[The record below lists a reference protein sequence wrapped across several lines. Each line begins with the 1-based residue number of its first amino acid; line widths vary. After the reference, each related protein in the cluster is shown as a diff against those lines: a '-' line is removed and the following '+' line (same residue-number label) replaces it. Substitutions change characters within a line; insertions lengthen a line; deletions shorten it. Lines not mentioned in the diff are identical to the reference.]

1 MALIEATMIEL
12 IKQKIES
19 NVSSTDSTVQFKIPT
34 DVFPL
39 SVIYHVLDSIQECY
53 SLDTNKKVIIKIASQ
68 AFQYWE
74 ESGNGEKEII
84 TRINENHR
92 AWVDTRGN
100 LTFYRN
106 ALATSQDKDIQQ
118 ILILVGGD
126 KVNDQASLE
135 HIPSIGIHE
144 IWTQGMNSSFISWIK
159 ETAKDTGH
167 ADRLQDDRSLLY
179 DCDALLKIVLLYTDQ
194 LVIAGYLEALPIES
208 DLENGFT
215 LFDSIAMH
223 LDKLQL
229 GSCLTVDRKK
239 ARWKSDLQNVL
250 TQTYSLYS
258 GHIALENAKY
268 SRCLKSVQDIYD
280 TLATEE
286 FDTKKLSFLNNQ
298 AKVYP
303 TFESPESYIEAC
315 MSVLKRNADDATIE
329 KLRQCDSL
337 SLVNKV
343 LKYKASKKK
352 TKTSDTE
359 VFGNPFEMVLS
370 ALWDSLAL
378 YTRSEFHGFEEI
390 SLIRIE
396 PINFYH
402 NVPAADINSNVVV
415 GDQYEFIF
423 EEKLLTLLGGIDEVL
438 NNRVISELK
447 ESFSPEFNFISL
459 LGDKNCYIGITTA
472 KPASTPALQFIIW
485 INEELSTKYIWKIP
499 DTNAYTISGNLVKV
513 IDEQISLHR
522 ENVFLPAFKIHD
534 FQEVFSM
541 LSEDDMRESF
551 LSSIGRSKETIIENL
566 LDNLPNESLN
576 SDHYIRFSSL
586 GSIAVRFYNT
596 YAKHGLYY
604 VLESAIQKEFVNS
617 YSALLDSVVD
627 EAYEYDDLF
636 FPLLTSA
643 FWMIDYQL
651 LRNDSWKYDGYLKA
665 GIISLLHPAMVEM
678 LHSQMAFLAD
688 SFIDQ
693 FMNAKHLL
701 DNKGRMT
708 LRMWNRSIE
717 LATLQSP
724 IPCLLI
730 NRSNIST
737 RVRGE
742 EVFYRIGIQT
752 GSLDDTV
759 LLTRFRMVN
768 EDDYDTISDSALTRE
783 GEESALLKRLLSDYF
798 HVYALAQ
805 DGINIAVFK
814 NFNIQP
820 IIASLITLVKEV
832 VPQGNDAGDRWY
844 DEYPFSLNVT
854 FYSDTSDD
862 SGISNWINRWQD
874 YWEIKTQ
881 TDIRFLRC
889 KLIISHRMLE
899 INGNGQNAASFESM
913 ISGELDTDISILYEM
928 PMGDSGNTNLIRIP
942 KLPDNEVAIKF
953 PLLEKLAQR
962 RIGFKTN
969 FRRSRILSNRQF
981 RVYRA
986 FLRYLY
992 AMKLH
997 EFGSFAESEIII
1009 NEERDFSKWK
1019 KTLDWCHEKSERVIC
1034 IGGEIDKDLITDSES
1049 ESEGPEP
1056 IVVGFGSGVGSH
1068 AELNYTVS
1076 CKVDKNETLFRQLSA
1091 SFKNIY
1097 TMIPEN
1103 KAETIVKNLYQ
1114 QSKRMA
1120 DLSLVRTIGTT
1131 DYYKHDYFGYTLA
1144 RRLLKIS
1151 DDSYDCDVVLALDS
1165 YRHWFHEEICGKRAD
1180 LLWLRAKQ
1188 VPNGPRM
1195 KYELDLTIIEVKMGF
1210 NVEHTHL
1217 DKAIKQVQAT
1227 IPVLTKH
1234 FATASTTISPDSRY
1248 WWMQLYRIIA
1258 TNPRKHSNLAKNGLE
1273 CLESLAEGVFEIN
1286 WDANI
1291 FCFDGNDLPDG
1302 EKVALRY
1309 CRFDDVSIEACG
1321 VHGCD
1326 AYIFSP
1332 AFVEEFGGTNDA
1344 SICDWEEQKA
1354 KLEAS
1359 YVKKDHDFDLFQAQ
1373 SQDKEESDDDIRFDF
1388 EDDTQQA
1395 NDQCDIDGI
1404 DKSYDG
1410 EELIERGNILYSTDD
1425 LPVSEAA
1432 EEKDPYHFDHQSSI
1446 ADFRVLIG
1454 TTKQGRSVH
1463 WDFGSQGQIVNRHMF
1478 ILGGS
1483 GSGKT
1488 YAIQGMLAELAK
1500 SRQASLIIDYTNGF
1514 TMNQVENEVKAYMRK
1529 QWYVANKKLSF
1540 NPFLAYTLQIDP
1552 DDPDSFY
1559 TDQPVNIAQR
1569 IVDVFIR
1576 VYGSIGENQISILT
1590 DTIEAGIKT
1599 NKGNYSLTK
1608 LYDDLQSRS
1617 DDQSVKSSIVGLLNK
1632 FGVLLKMDP
1641 FGTEESDIGWN
1652 EIYGSEGQEQITV
1665 FQLAQIAP
1673 YVQKIIIEF
1682 SLWDLWNHVIAMK
1695 ATQNS
1700 PRVVVLDEIQNLSL
1714 SESSPVRKYLQ
1725 EGRKL
1730 GLSLIAATQSF
1741 AGMKGINS
1749 PEMNS
1754 LMNAG
1759 TKLFFRPTDQEIP
1772 SVAKLIYNFDSTR
1785 SEADWRSELG
1795 KLGKGQCIV
1804 VINNGTNRK
1813 QNAMIVNVPSMKE
1826 RGI

>member
-1 MALIEATMIEL
+1 MIDL

-19 NVSSTDSTVQFKIPT
+19 NTSSADSTVQFKIPS

-39 SVIYHVLDSIQECY
+39 SVIYHVLESIQECY
-53 SLDTNKKVIIKIASQ
+53 SLDANKRVTIKIASQ
-68 AFQYWE
+68 AFKYWE
-74 ESGNGEKEII
+74 ESENDERKII
-84 TRINENHR
+84 KKINENHHS
-92 AWVDTRGN
+92 WVDTRGN

-106 ALATSQDKDIQQ
+106 DLATSPDKDIQQ

-135 HIPSIGIHE
+135 HIPTIGIHE
-144 IWTQGMNSSFISWIK
+144 IWTQGMNSSFNSWIK
-159 ETAKDTGH
+159 EAARGTSQEE
-167 ADRLQDDRSLLY
+167 RLQDDRSLLY

-194 LVIAGYLEALPIES
+194 LVIAEYLESLPIEIDS
-208 DLENGFT
+208 DNGST

-239 ARWKSDLQNVL
+239 PRWKSDLQNVL
-250 TQTYSLYS
+250 TQTYSFFS
-258 GHIALENAKY
+258 GHIALETAKY
-268 SRCLKSVQDIYD
+268 SRCLKSVQDIYNN
-280 TLATEE
+280 LATDEIS
-286 FDTKKLSFLNNQ
+286 TKKLSFLNNRD
-298 AKVYP
+298 KVYP
-303 TFESPESYIEAC
+303 TFESPESYIDAC
-315 MSVLKRNADDATIE
+315 KSVLKKTADERTIE

-337 SLVNKV
+337 SLINKV
-343 LKYKASKKK
+343 LKYKVSKKK

-378 YTRSEFHGFEEI
+378 YTRSEFLGFEEI
-390 SLIRIE
+390 YSIKIE
-396 PINFYH
+396 PVNFFH
-402 NVPAADINSNVVV
+402 NVPAADINNNAVV
-415 GDQYEFIF
+415 GDQSDFIF

-447 ESFSPEFNFISL
+447 ESFSPEFNFNSQ
-459 LGDKNCYIGITTA
+459 LGDKNSYIGKTTA
-472 KPASTPALQFIIW
+472 KPASIPALQFVII
-485 INEELSTKYIWKIP
+485 INDELSTKYIWKIA
-499 DTNAYTISGNLVKV
+499 DTNAFTISGNLIKV
-513 IDEQISLHR
+513 VDEQISIYKP
-522 ENVFLPAFKIHD
+522 NVFLPTFKIRD

-551 LSSIGRSKETIIENL
+551 LSSIGRSKDTIIENL
-566 LDNLPNESLN
+566 LDNLPNESVN
-576 SDHYIRFSSL
+576 SNYYIRFSSL
-586 GSIAVRFYNT
+586 GSVALRFYKA
-596 YAKHGLYY
+596 YAKQGLYY
-604 VLESAIQKEFVNS
+604 ALESIMQKEFVNS
-617 YSALLDSVVD
+617 YSSLLDSIVD
-627 EAYEYDDLF
+627 EAFDYDDLF
-636 FPLLTSA
+636 FPLLTYA
-643 FWMIDYQL
+643 FWMIDFQL
-651 LRNDSWKYDGYLKA
+651 LKNDSWKYDGYLKS
-665 GIISLLHPAMVEM
+665 GIISLLHPAMIEM
-678 LHSQMAFLAD
+678 LHSQMVFLAD

-701 DNKGRMT
+701 ENKGRMT
-708 LRMWNRSIE
+708 IRMWSRSIE

-742 EVFYRIGIQT
+742 DVFYRIGIQS
-752 GSLDDTV
+752 GSVDDTV
-759 LLTRFRMVN
+759 LLTRFRMAN
-768 EDDYDTISDSALTRE
+768 EDDYDTISDSALTRI

-805 DGINIAVFK
+805 DGVNIAIFK
-814 NFNIQP
+814 NYNIQP
-820 IIASLITLVKEV
+820 IIASLIALVKEV
-832 VPQGNDAGDRWY
+832 VPQGETASDRWY
-844 DEYPFSLNVT
+844 DEHPFTLNIT

-862 SGISNWINRWQD
+862 SGISNWINRLQD
-874 YWEIKTQ
+874 YWEIKAQ
-881 TDIRFLRC
+881 TDVRFLRC
-889 KLIISHRMLE
+889 KLFVGHRMLE
-899 INGNGQNAASFESM
+899 MTDSGLSTASFESM
-913 ISGELDTDISILYEM
+913 IGSELDTDISILYEM
-928 PMGDSGNTNLIRIP
+928 PMGDSGNTNLLKIP

-962 RIGFKTN
+962 KIGFKTN
-969 FRRSRILSNRQF
+969 FKRSRILSNRQF
-981 RVYRA
+981 RVYRV

-1009 NEERDFSKWK
+1009 NEERDFTRWK

-1034 IGGEIDKDLITDSES
+1034 IGGEIDKDLITDS

-1076 CKVDKNETLFRQLSA
+1076 CKVDKNENLFRQLSA
-1091 SFKNIY
+1091 SFQNIY
-1097 TMIPEN
+1097 TMIPEK

-1144 RRLLKIS
+1144 RRMLKIS
-1151 DDSYDCDVVLALDS
+1151 DNSFDCDVVLSLDS
-1165 YRHWFHEEICGKRAD
+1165 YRHWFHEELNGKRAD

-1188 VPNGPRM
+1188 VPNGTRM
-1195 KYELDLTIIEVKMGF
+1195 KYEIDLTIIEVKMGF
-1210 NVEHTHL
+1210 NVENTHL

-1227 IPVLTKH
+1227 IPVLKKH
-1234 FATASTTISPDSRY
+1234 FSTASTAISPDSRY

-1258 TNPRKHSNLAKNGLE
+1258 ANPRKHSSSSKNGLE
-1273 CLESLAEGVFEIN
+1273 CLESLAEGVFDIR

-1309 CRFDDVSIEACG
+1309 CRFDDASRENLG
-1321 VHGCD
+1321 VQGCD

-1332 AFVEEFGGTNDA
+1332 SYVEEFGFAND
-1344 SICDWEEQKA
+1344 SNICDWEEQKA
-1354 KLEAS
+1354 KFEIT
-1359 YVKKDHDFDLFQAQ
+1359 YVKKDHDFDLYQAQ
-1373 SQDKEESDDDIRFDF
+1373 SQEKEESDVGAGLDLSD
-1388 EDDTQQA
+1388 EAQQA
-1395 NDQCDIDGI
+1395 DDQFEGDVD
-1404 DKSYDG
+1404 
-1410 EELIERGNILYSTDD
+1410 TDD
-1425 LPVSEAA
+1425 LENSYDVDRPIEPNITLYPIIDIPAPEAA
-1432 EEKDPYHFDHQSSI
+1432 EKKDPYFGNFSSK

-1454 TTKQGRSVH
+1454 NTKQGKPVY
-1463 WDFGSQGQIVNRHMF
+1463 WDFGSNGKIVNRHMF

-1500 SRQASLIIDYTNGF
+1500 ARQGSLIIDYTNGF

-1590 DTIEAGIKT
+1590 DTIEAGIKAY
-1599 NKGNYSLTK
+1599 NGNYSLTK
-1608 LYDDLQSRS
+1608 LHEDLQSRI
-1617 DDQSVKSSIVGLLNK
+1617 DDQSVKSSIIGLINK

-1641 FGTEESDIGWN
+1641 FSAEESDIGWN
-1652 EIYGSEGQEQITV
+1652 EIYGSDGQEQITV

-1741 AGMKGINS
+1741 AGMKGISS

-1772 SVAKLIYNFDSTR
+1772 SVAKLIFNFDSTR

-1795 KLGKGQCIV
+1795 RLGKGQCIV
-1804 VINNGTNRK
+1804 IINNGTNRK